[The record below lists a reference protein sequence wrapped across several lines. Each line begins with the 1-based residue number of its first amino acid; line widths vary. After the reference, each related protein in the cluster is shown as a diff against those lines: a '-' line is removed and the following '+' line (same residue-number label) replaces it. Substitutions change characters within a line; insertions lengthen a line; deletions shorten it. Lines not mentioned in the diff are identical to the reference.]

1 MMLFE
6 KFANQAIQNGRFAPL
21 DEIYVMNKV
30 RALVG
35 DEDIQ
40 DDGQHSIVEQL
51 VATAIKNGKIDDGI
65 TAREILSDQL
75 YDLLTPTPA
84 KVNAPFGISMLN
96 PQKRQLIGFIT
107 YVHII
112 TT

>member
-6 KFANQAIQNGRFAPL
+6 NLPIKLIQNGRFAPL

-51 VATAIKNGKIDDGI
+51 VATAVK
-65 TAREILSDQL
+65 TAKLMME
-75 YDLLTPTPA
+75 LLLV
-84 KVNAPFGISMLN
+84 KF
-96 PQKRQLIGFIT
+96 
-107 YVHII
+107 
-112 TT
+112 